1 MKKRVLAL
9 VLSVLLCLSLLPAV
23 AFAADGDAT
32 VDITSSSSGNIVV
45 SEASAKPGDTVD
57 ITVSLEKNPG
67 IINLKLNV
75 AYDSNVLTLT
85 GRTDANIFGT
95 AYHAPINQSNPA
107 ANPYILSW
115 ANDLVTSNLTVN
127 GLLVTLTFK
136 VSESAAP
143 GKYDITATYGTY
155 YIYDVDIEPVDFT
168 VVHGAVTV
176 QADAPVNHT
185 VTFNSNGGTGT
196 MSPQTASVTT
206 ALTANSFTRTGY
218 TFAGWNTAANGSGT
232 PYANGATYSF
242 AADATLYAQ
251 WAAYGDVNGDGE
263 VTDADRIK
271 LARYLAGWSGY
282 EISES
287 VSDVNGDGEVTYID
301 RTILTRHLAG
311 WIGYETLPHIA

>member
-1 MKKRVLAL
+1 M

-67 IINLKLNV
+67 IINLKPNV

-95 AYHAPINQSNPA
+95 VYHAPINQSNPA

-115 ANDLVTSNLTVN
+115 ANDTVEENLTVN
-127 GLLVTLTFK
+127 GTLITLTFK
-136 VSESAAP
+136 VAENAAY
-143 GKYDITATYGTY
+143 GRHGIAVTYKSSDVYDI
-155 YIYDVDIEPVDFT
+155 DFKPVAFT
-168 VVHGAVTV
+168 VVNGAITV
-176 QADAPVNHT
+176 EADGPVSHT
-185 VTFNSNGGTGT
+185 VTFNANGGSGT
-196 MSPQTASVTT
+196 MSPQTASTQT
-206 ALTANSFTRTGY
+206 ALTANAFTRAGY
-218 TFAGWNTAANGSGT
+218 MFSGWNTKADGSVT
-232 PYANGATYSF
+232 PYSNGANYSF
-242 AADATLYAQ
+242 AADTTLYAQ

-263 VTDADRIK
+263 VTDIDRIK
-271 LARYLAGWSGY
+271 LTRFLAGWSGY

-287 VSDVNGDGEVTYID
+287 VSDVNGDGEVTNID

-311 WIGYETLPHIA
+311 WSGYETLPYIA